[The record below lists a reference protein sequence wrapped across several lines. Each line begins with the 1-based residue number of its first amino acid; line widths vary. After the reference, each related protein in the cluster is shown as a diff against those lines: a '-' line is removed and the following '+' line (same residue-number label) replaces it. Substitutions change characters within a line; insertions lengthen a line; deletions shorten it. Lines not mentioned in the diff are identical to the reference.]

1 LYVCIRFVIFLIT
14 CKNAS
19 VLIDGSVMRKA
30 CGDEK
35 TAKWLEENLA
45 IMPDVIRN
53 AQKAAISHGNMI
65 AIEATTKNKVG
76 FDTYA

>member
-1 LYVCIRFVIFLIT
+1 MYVCIRFVIFLIT

-35 TAKWLEENLA
+35 TAKWLEEKNDAKIVDAHFGSILQNEN
-45 IMPDVIRN
+45 DRFSFRN
-53 AQKAAISHGNMI
+53 GMLLSFPMFI
-65 AIEATTKNKVG
+65 T
-76 FDTYA
+76 

>member
-1 LYVCIRFVIFLIT
+1 
-14 CKNAS
+14 
-19 VLIDGSVMRKA
+19 MRKA

-53 AQKAAISHGNMI
+53 AQKAARFKHFIWKERFKGHEPADYI
-65 AIEATTKNKVG
+65 PV
-76 FDTYA
+76 

>member
-1 LYVCIRFVIFLIT
+1 
-14 CKNAS
+14 
-19 VLIDGSVMRKA
+19 MQKA

-53 AQKAAISHGNMI
+53 AQKAAISHGSKPVSYTHLDVYKRQ
-65 AIEATTKNKVG
+65 AKCRAG
-76 FDTYA
+76 DRAGC

>member
-1 LYVCIRFVIFLIT
+1 MQ
-14 CKNAS
+14 NAS

-53 AQKAAISHGNMI
+53 AQKAAISHGAGGI
-65 AIEATTKNKVG
+65 ADGTIQIKDQVSK
-76 FDTYA
+76 

>member
-1 LYVCIRFVIFLIT
+1 MYVCIRFVIFLIT

-53 AQKAAISHGNMI
+53 ATGCHFGSIIRKLKLH
-65 AIEATTKNKVG
+65 
-76 FDTYA
+76 

>member
-1 LYVCIRFVIFLIT
+1 
-14 CKNAS
+14 
-19 VLIDGSVMRKA
+19 MRKA

-53 AQKAAISHGNMI
+53 AQKAAISHGSKLISVEFKFTNNGTEM
-65 AIEATTKNKVG
+65 TTCGILERLVRIQKLTNG
-76 FDTYA
+76 WRE